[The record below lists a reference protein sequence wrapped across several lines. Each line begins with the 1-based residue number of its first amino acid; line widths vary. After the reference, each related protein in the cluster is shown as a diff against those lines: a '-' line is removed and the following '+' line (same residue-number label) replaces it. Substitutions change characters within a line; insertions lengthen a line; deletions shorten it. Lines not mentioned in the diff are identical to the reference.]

1 MRGLWLTVCG
11 VVCAVA
17 QSVQAQ
23 PSELQLSASREI
35 CSRYGYSA
43 GTDAF
48 AKCVQDKVEGAAPA
62 PMSEEE
68 RRKAQLRCESQ
79 MRGDSGGGFGS
90 WVARSAKC
98 KDDPYA
104 HLKQTAPQRGVTCRR
119 NFDGSV
125 SCDPD

>member
-1 MRGLWLTVCG
+1 MRGFQLAVCG
-11 VVCAVA
+11 FVCVAAQAVL
-17 QSVQAQ
+17 AQ
-23 PSELQLSASREI
+23 PTELQLSASREL
-35 CSRYGYSA
+35 CSRYGFSA

-48 AKCVQDKVEGAAPA
+48 AKCVQDKVERTAPT
-62 PMSEEE
+62 PMSAEE
-68 RRKAQLRCESQ
+68 RRKAQLRCESH
-79 MRGDSGGGFGS
+79 MRGDSTGSFGS

-104 HLKQTAPQRGVTCRR
+104 HLKQTAPQRGMTCRR